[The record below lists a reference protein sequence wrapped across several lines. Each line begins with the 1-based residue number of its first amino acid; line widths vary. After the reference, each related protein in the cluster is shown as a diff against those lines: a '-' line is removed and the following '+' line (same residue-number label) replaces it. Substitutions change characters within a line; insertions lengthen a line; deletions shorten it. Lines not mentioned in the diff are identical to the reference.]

1 MSTEPAFR
9 KKKETSSLS
18 AAPPA
23 KRPPVQRQKRATVN
37 GVADLSPPAF
47 AGDGPTRSATQST
60 GAKER
65 SAMRNVA
72 LDLAVRKIAFCEV
85 AGGQV
90 LRRLTVSSIKSLEPH
105 LGRQAQPA
113 KVAIESCREAWHMH
127 DILSAWGNQVLLVDT
142 TRVRQLGVGQHGRKT
157 DRIDAE
163 VLARAVERGGIPA
176 AHLLSPPRRQLRLEL
191 SIRRALVETRSQ
203 YVTTVRG
210 LARARGQLIRR
221 CATTVFV
228 TVVRKTNLD
237 GETLLL
243 VEPLLEAIELL
254 NRKVADVEA
263 RLENLAQSEPVIGLL
278 ATVPGIGVLIAS
290 AFVSVIDDAGR
301 FSNGHQVSAYLGL
314 VPREDTSGGSDK
326 QRLGHITKHGNTYL
340 RWLLV
345 QAAWSLL
352 RSQRSKHDS
361 LAEWGH
367 RVAKRRGTRIATVAL
382 ARRLCGVLWAMWRD
396 GTPYN
401 ARPGPAC
408 WPALHTTQA
417 RANQPA
423 SP

>member
-1 MSTEPAFR
+1 
-9 KKKETSSLS
+9 
-18 AAPPA
+18 
-23 KRPPVQRQKRATVN
+23 
-37 GVADLSPPAF
+37 
-47 AGDGPTRSATQST
+47 
-60 GAKER
+60 
-65 SAMRNVA
+65 MRNVA

-85 AGGQV
+85 ADGQV

-105 LGRQAQPA
+105 LGPQAQPA

-127 DILSAWGNQVLLVDT
+127 DVLSAWGNHVLLVDT

-191 SIRRALVETRSQ
+191 SIRRALVQTRSQ

-228 TVVRKTNLD
+228 AVVRKTNLD
-237 GETLLL
+237 SETQLL
-243 VEPLLEAIELL
+243 VEPLLDAIELL
-254 NRKVADVEA
+254 NRKVADVEE
-263 RLENLAQSEPVIGLL
+263 RLENLARSEPVIGLL
-278 ATVPGIGVLIAS
+278 ATVPGVGVLIAS

-314 VPREDTSGGSDK
+314 VPREDTSGSDK

-345 QAAWSLL
+345 QAAWSLI
-352 RSQRSKHDS
+352 RSQRSKHDA

-382 ARRLCGVLWAMWRD
+382 ARRMCGVLWAMWRD

-401 ARPGPAC
+401 PRPATLTGSPVH
-408 WPALHTTQA
+408 PKQAL
-417 RANQPA
+417 ANQPA
-423 SP
+423 SA